1 MTDRL
6 HGKTCLVT
14 GAAQG
19 IGKAVADAF
28 LREGARVVVTDLQAE
43 KLSAAFDHPRAVAA
57 RMDVTDPAAVGAVI
71 KAHPEVDVLANCAGW
86 VAEGR
91 S

>member
-1 MTDRL
+1 MSDRL

-57 RMDVTDPAAVGAVI
+57 RMDVTDAAASPRWSRPI
-71 KAHPEVDVLANCAGW
+71 RRSTCWPTAQAGSRR
-86 VAEGR
+86 AR